1 MSVIKSKRNESEMEF
16 VHTARQLQ
24 IHTIQ
29 KCVGFPK
36 RYTFY
41 ISQPIANCA
50 TRIHEYVKCAN
61 SIYPTNQHEVQ
72 MRRDYMLR
80 ANAELNS
87 LISQIEVA
95 NELFGIEAEKMKF
108 WMDIVE
114 QEIRLVKGAM
124 KKDRERYKDLP
135 T

>member
-1 MSVIKSKRNESEMEF
+1 MEF
-16 VHTARQLQ
+16 VYTARQLQ

-41 ISQPIANCA
+41 VSQPIAACA

-72 MRRDYMLR
+72 MRRDYLLK
-80 ANAELNS
+80 ANAELNN
-87 LISQIEVA
+87 LVSQVEIA
-95 NELFGIEAEKMKF
+95 RELFEIDGDKMRF
-108 WMDIVE
+108 WMDIVDK
-114 QEIRLVKGAM
+114 EIRLVKGTL

-135 T
+135 